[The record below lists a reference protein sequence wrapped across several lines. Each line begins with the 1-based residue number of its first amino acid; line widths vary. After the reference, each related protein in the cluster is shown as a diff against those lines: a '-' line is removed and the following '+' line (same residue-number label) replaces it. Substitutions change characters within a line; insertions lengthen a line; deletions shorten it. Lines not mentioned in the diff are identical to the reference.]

1 MEIKH
6 SLIFT
11 SISNLLSNYCSMAL
25 EPNLIQIEPDDD
37 IFLPHVIKKERKIK
51 YNYRAEIMTLL
62 HLCGSPTLALN
73 YFFAN
78 CCYTYNDFDNAQYFI
93 LKSREQFYNEYQHIS
108 DKYPLHS
115 DRIIYQMA
123 FMVFH
128 EVSHAI
134 FDIYS
139 ELKDVYVEQS
149 THFLD
154 ALMDTYSS
162 LMNDEVN
169 ASLNAQYA
177 KICDTV
183 KSINET
189 KKQGIS
195 WANILDDYK
204 TIREKVNGKRCF
216 EEIACDTYSIHTLK
230 LLSEYF
236 KFPDGQ
242 ILELYAAEQTA
253 IQFLSLYSC
262 WDMIYVRHDKKQY
275 ERKGIDLLRILSA
288 HAMICYAFNDI
299 ESEISNFVL
308 DEGINSLPI
317 LTQVDE
323 IAYLSSIKERFDSI
337 AKNCTTIDPKKKES
351 THLMLE
357 YLNNEILS
365 LLSLSSA
372 DKSIFCIA
380 REGCIDVEPDGTIRM
395 KTTI

>member
-1 MEIKH
+1 
-6 SLIFT
+6 
-11 SISNLLSNYCSMAL
+11 
-25 EPNLIQIEPDDD
+25 
-37 IFLPHVIKKERKIK
+37 
-51 YNYRAEIMTLL
+51 
-62 HLCGSPTLALN
+62 
-73 YFFAN
+73 
-78 CCYTYNDFDNAQYFI
+78 
-93 LKSREQFYNEYQHIS
+93 
-108 DKYPLHS
+108 
-115 DRIIYQMA
+115 
-123 FMVFH
+123 
-128 EVSHAI
+128 
-134 FDIYS
+134 
-139 ELKDVYVEQS
+139 
-149 THFLD
+149 
-154 ALMDTYSS
+154 MDTYSS
-162 LMNDEVN
+162 LTNDEVN
-169 ASLNAQYA
+169 ASLNTHYA
-177 KICDTV
+177 KICDTI

-189 KKQGIS
+189 KKQVFS

-204 TIREKVNGKRCF
+204 TIRDKVNGKRRF

-242 ILELYAAEQTA
+242 INELYAAEQTA

-262 WDMIYVRHDKKQY
+262 WDMIYVRHDMKQY
-275 ERKGIDLLRILSA
+275 DRQGIDLLRILSA

-323 IAYLSSIKERFDSI
+323 VAYLRSIKERFDSI
-337 AKNCTTIDPKKKES
+337 AKDSTTIDPKKKES

-365 LLSLSSA
+365 LLLLSSA
-372 DKSIFCIA
+372 DKTIFCIA